1 MSLPRRKSPRLSKP
15 DDELLEEL
23 SRQKPAEVQKLRS
36 HERLELR
43 LVAELRPANLS
54 AGSDVVAKGHTLDVS
69 PGGCRARLSSPPV
82 VGDIYRMH
90 LVVDGRDLPRVHAL
104 CMRTVLVGEA
114 EVEAAFQ
121 FLSPL
126 EDEGLFAQD
135 PQSKGDLLS

>member
-1 MSLPRRKSPRLSKP
+1 MSLPRRKPVRPNKA

-23 SRQKPAEVQKLRS
+23 SRQKPAEVQRIRT

-54 AGSDVVAKGHTLDVS
+54 EGTDAIAKGYTLDVS
-69 PGGCRARLSSPPV
+69 PGGCRARLESPPV
-82 VGDIYRMH
+82 AGDVYRMH
-90 LVVDGRDLPRVHAL
+90 LVADGRELPRVHAL
-104 CMRTVLVGEA
+104 CLRTALVGEA

-126 EDEGLFAQD
+126 KDDELFSQD
-135 PQSKGDLLS
+135 PQGGGDLLS